1 MGNILRDLR
10 LAFRLLLKS
19 PAFTLVTLLALALG
33 IGANTVIFSAFDAV
47 MLRPL
52 PYANPDAVVTV
63 WDSFP
68 RQGVKKIGV
77 TYANFADMKARSRV
91 FDPLALY
98 VAGSNTAYNMN
109 GAGVPERVQTTRASA
124 DFFRALGVAPLLGRA
139 FTVED
144 EEPGRNRVAV
154 LSYNL
159 WRRDFGG
166 DAGALGRKLQLNE
179 EDFAIVGVMPQG
191 FEFPSGAEMP
201 AGQQF
206 ASATEM
212 WIPLTVPDTP
222 AARGDRTTHGYRA
235 VARLKPGVR
244 VEQAQADTEAVVR
257 SLVAEHKEENE
268 GLGVSVTTL
277 RENQVGEFRPAMLA
291 LLCAVGF
298 VLLIACA
305 NVANLLL
312 ARSAARRREFAVR
325 AALGASRRRVLQ
337 QLLTESVLLSL
348 AGGAL
353 GLFLSVVAIRFL
365 VAFAPANI
373 PHVGETAVD
382 LRVLGFTAAL
392 SILTG
397 LLFGLAPAVYASSPN
412 LYGAVKEGARG
423 TSGGAGQSRLRGA
436 LVVAQVMLVFVLLTA
451 AGLMLKSFRRLS
463 EVDPGFDAGH
473 VMTARVT
480 LPSASYPRPK
490 KLLFYQQLLAN
501 LGRQTGVQS
510 AAVVRDLPLS
520 GTDPRIGATV
530 EGRPADAQGGGGYT
544 VRDRII
550 SPGYFKVM
558 GIPLKRG
565 RSFDER
571 DGADAP
577 GAAVINESA
586 ARKMFPDE
594 DPLGKVF
601 STGGLYAPDKCTVV
615 GVVGD
620 VKFGGLESQADP
632 EVYTPYAQQ
641 PDKFNQQMIGS
652 MAVVVRAAGDPEG
665 LAGTLREQTAA
676 VDKNVP
682 VSSLVSMEEALSD
695 SLAPRRFNLLLLAG
709 FACVALLLAG
719 VGIYGVLSYWVAQR
733 TQELGI
739 RMALGARGSDITRLV
754 VLQAMKFVL
763 LGLFV
768 GVGVALGLA
777 RFLSGALP
785 DLLFGVKAADPLTYA
800 FVALLLAAVALAAC
814 VVPARRAVRVEL
826 VEALRG
832 E

>member
-1 MGNILRDLR
+1 VGNILRDLR
-10 LAFRLLLKS
+10 LALRLLLKS
-19 PAFTLVTLLALALG
+19 PAFTAITLLALALG

-47 MLRPL
+47 LLRPL

-77 TYANFADMKARSRV
+77 TYANFADLKARSRV
-91 FDPLALY
+91 FDPVALY
-98 VAGSNTAYNMN
+98 VAGSNTAYNMT
-109 GAGVPERVQTTRASA
+109 GAGGPERVQTTRASA
-124 DFFRALGVAPLLGRA
+124 DFFRALGVAPLVGRA
-139 FTVED
+139 LTLED
-144 EEPGRNRVAV
+144 EEPGRNHVVV

-166 DAGALGRKLQLNE
+166 DAGVLGRKLQLNE
-179 EDFAIVGVMPQG
+179 EEYAVVGVMPKG

-206 ASATEM
+206 ASATEL

-222 AARGDRTTHGYRA
+222 AARNDRTTHAYRA
-235 VARLKPGVR
+235 VARLKPGVG
-244 VEQAQADTEAVVR
+244 VEQAQADTESVVK
-257 SLVAEHKEENE
+257 SLVNEHADENE

-312 ARSAARRREFAVR
+312 ARAAARRREFAVR
-325 AALGASRRRVLQ
+325 AALGASRRRILQ

-353 GLFLSVVAIRFL
+353 GLVLSIVAIRLL

-373 PHVGETAVD
+373 PHITETGVD

-392 SILTG
+392 SLLTG
-397 LLFGLAPAVYASSPN
+397 LLFGLAPAVHASSPN
-412 LYGAVKEGARG
+412 LYGAVKEGGRG

-436 LVVAQVMLVFVLLTA
+436 LVVSQVILVFVLLTA
-451 AGLMLKSFRRLS
+451 AGLMLKGFRRLS

-480 LPSASYPRPK
+480 LPAASYPRPK

-530 EGRPADAQGGGGYT
+530 EGRPLDAQGGGYT

-550 SPGYFKVM
+550 SPDYFKVM

-565 RSFDER
+565 RPFDER
-571 DGADAP
+571 DGTDAP
-577 GAAVINESA
+577 GAAIINESA
-586 ARKMFPDE
+586 ARQMFPGE
-594 DPLGKVF
+594 DPLGKVL

-632 EVYTPYAQQ
+632 EVYTPYNQQ

-652 MAVVVRAAGDPEG
+652 MALVVRTNGDPAG

-682 VSSLVSMEEALSD
+682 VSSLLSMEEALSD
-695 SLAPRRFNLLLLAG
+695 SLAPKRFNLLLLAG
-709 FACVALLLAG
+709 FACVALALAAF
-719 VGIYGVLSYWVAQR
+719 GIYGVLSYWVTQR
-733 TQELGI
+733 RHEIGI
-739 RMALGARGSDITRLV
+739 RMALGARVSDITRLV

-763 LGLFV
+763 LGLLV
-768 GVGVALGLA
+768 GVGIALGLA
-777 RFLSGALP
+777 RFLSGTLP
-785 DLLFGVKAADPLTYA
+785 NLLFGVKAADPLTYA